1 MNKQARNYL
10 PTSGTLPDPIQ
21 TPHPKPL
28 PHAALLNICGGAY
41 ACKARG
47 PAHGQDLTPTP
58 TPTPTPSLTLT
69 PTLTLTLTQV
79 KTVTETLAL
88 TPTLTLALTPT
99 LTLTLVSYLS
109 ETTVEEGRLWTA
121 AEPLSS
127 SSSGTPPMAVP
138 ISRSKREI
146 ACRVRG

>member
-1 MNKQARNYL
+1 MFKQARNYL

-58 TPTPTPSLTLT
+58 TPTPSLTLT
-69 PTLTLTLTQV
+69 PTLTLTLT
-79 KTVTETLAL
+79 L
-88 TPTLTLALTPT
+88 TPTLTPTLTQTQTRTFTLTPT
-99 LTLTLVSYLS
+99 PTPTP
-109 ETTVEEGRLWTA
+109 TPTVPRPA
-121 AEPLSS
+121 AP
-127 SSSGTPPMAVP
+127 
-138 ISRSKREI
+138 
-146 ACRVRG
+146 